1 MLTAIITVLRRLCR
15 DAKGATTL
23 EFALVAI
30 PTFMLLFGTLEFGIM
45 IFESSIVEGA
55 TREAARKVRTGQA
68 QISAD
73 AAGTFKTAFCTA
85 LFGAF
90 DCTTF
95 SFDVRNFADFPNI
108 VLPSVTFDANGMA
121 NNVVFQPGGA
131 GTVTTVRVIHQHVF
145 ATPLIGTLMGAGAN
159 NSIPITSTAV
169 FKTEPYQ

>member
-1 MLTAIITVLRRLCR
+1 MLTAIVTMFRRLGR

-30 PTFMLLFGTLEFGIM
+30 PTFMLLFGTLEFGIL
-45 IFESSIVEGA
+45 IFESSVVEGA
-55 TREAARKVRTGQA
+55 TRAAARKVRTGEA

-73 AAGTFKTAFCTA
+73 ANGTFKTAFCA
-85 LFGAF
+85 NLFNAF
-90 DCTTF
+90 DCSTF
-95 SFDVRNFADFPNI
+95 RYDVRNFADFPNI
-108 VLPSVTFDANGMA
+108 VLPPITFDANGMA

-145 ATPLIGTLMGAGAN
+145 ATPLIGSLMGAGTS
-159 NSIPITSTAV
+159 NSIPVTSTAV